1 MLSFKINLSF
11 INIIEK
17 QNANYKLNGD
27 SSLLYA
33 ARWSKYW
40 IYCNQDIIK
49 WKLILLSVH
58 LVFADNSIDETAA
71 TWLCRPPNTHTY
83 LIMRS
88 YFSPLQ
94 SDRACIV
101 SYTYTEDSSF
111 GKHSTQISLIHI
123 ILYMFGVVRTAHAI
137 CVVCREGD
145 MCLALL

>member
-1 MLSFKINLSF
+1 MIWKYFWGLIYFSRIKLIYKKLIYSSLCLNSSLSRISFKINLSF

-17 QNANYKLNGD
+17 QNTNYKLNRD
-27 SSLLYA
+27 SSARLLYA

-71 TWLCRPPNTHTY
+71 TWLGRPPNTHTY

-101 SYTYTEDSSF
+101 SYTC
-111 GKHSTQISLIHI
+111 IHW
-123 ILYMFGVVRTAHAI
+123 G
-137 CVVCREGD
+137 
-145 MCLALL
+145 